1 MTRKNAVVTLAALAL
16 VGAVIVSYSPAQ
28 DRGGDRDLRPP
39 RPGHIEQTEQMERMV
54 ELIEL
59 WREVCFDE
67 GTAAMIAI
75 GDLKDAVRRK
85 PKEIIEDMEAQ
96 LKKTETLGLR
106 NAIRLTLKDLYKAQG
121 ADGKV
126 LDHLRMILA
135 ENDAALQEE
144 FNEDDEEDDD
154 EDDDDR

>member
-1 MTRKNAVVTLAALAL
+1 MTRKNVFVTLALLAL
-16 VGAVIVSYSPAQ
+16 VGAVIVPYSLAR
-28 DRGGDRDLRPP
+28 DRRRDRFRRPP
-39 RPGHIEQTEQMERMV
+39 GPGPMEQIEQMERMMELV
-54 ELIEL
+54 EMMK
-59 WREVCFDE
+59 EVCFDK

-85 PKEIIEDMEAQ
+85 PKEIIEDLEAQ

-126 LDHLRMILA
+126 LDHLRTMLA
-135 ENDAALQEE
+135 ENDAALQDFEE
-144 FNEDDEEDDD
+144 EDENDDDD
-154 EDDDDR
+154 EDDR